1 MATINLTLSSKSDK
15 ITHLQ
20 EVMMRLTIGST
31 TRRARTNVF
40 VQSEYWDAST
50 QSISIK
56 ELSKKRLLTDE
67 EKQLKADLREKTK
80 RLNEMTDH
88 VSSSV
93 DNADKAA
100 IKKDKDWLKNLVHD
114 YLFPPQPEEDEPQAA
129 TLLQAIEDLI
139 ESATNG
145 TRTVEKTQKPV
156 DGRTTI
162 QYRQM
167 QRLMISYLKSRRM
180 KDIEIANVDKK
191 FYESFVAYLYK
202 QGYKLNTVGKHI
214 KNLKAAINALPLA
227 QRATC
232 EFIEPKKCRKLAET
246 VDNIYLTEDELNQI
260 ASIEITTPY
269 LDKVRD
275 QFLLLAWTGCR
286 YSDLPKLNKSNIYTM
301 SNGGQCFKLEQK
313 KTNTKVVIPILPPA
327 QAILEKYDYEV
338 PEPMSNQ
345 PFNRFLK
352 EVAKLAGLEEEVS
365 ITRTESNNGN
375 VERVEQRFSK
385 WECVT
390 AHTARRSFATNMYK
404 RDYPTLMIMKI
415 TGHKTEK
422 AFLTYIRVTEEENA
436 ERMLESFK

>member
-31 TRRARTNVF
+31 TRRAKTNVF

-80 RLNEMTDH
+80 RLNEIKDY

-100 IKKDKDWLKNLVHD
+100 IKKDKDWLKNLIHD

-232 EFIEPKKCRKLAET
+232 
-246 VDNIYLTEDELNQI
+246 VY
-260 ASIEITTPY
+260 
-269 LDKVRD
+269 
-275 QFLLLAWTGCR
+275 
-286 YSDLPKLNKSNIYTM
+286 
-301 SNGGQCFKLEQK
+301 
-313 KTNTKVVIPILPPA
+313 
-327 QAILEKYDYEV
+327 
-338 PEPMSNQ
+338 
-345 PFNRFLK
+345 
-352 EVAKLAGLEEEVS
+352 
-365 ITRTESNNGN
+365 
-375 VERVEQRFSK
+375 
-385 WECVT
+385 
-390 AHTARRSFATNMYK
+390 
-404 RDYPTLMIMKI
+404 
-415 TGHKTEK
+415 
-422 AFLTYIRVTEEENA
+422 
-436 ERMLESFK
+436 

>member
-1 MATINLTLSSKSDK
+1 
-15 ITHLQ
+15 
-20 EVMMRLTIGST
+20 MMRLTIGCT
-31 TRRARTNVF
+31 TRRAKTNVF
-40 VQSEYWDAST
+40 VQSEFWDAST
-50 QSISIK
+50 QSIRIK
-56 ELSKKRLLTDE
+56 EHKKKSILTDE
-67 EKQLKADLREKTK
+67 EKQLKAGLREKSK
-80 RLNEMTDH
+80 RLNEIKDH
-88 VSSSV
+88 VSLSV

-100 IKKDKDWLKNLVHD
+100 IKKDKDWLKNLIHD
-114 YLFPPQPEEDEPQAA
+114 YLFPPQPEEDEAQAA
-129 TLLQAIEDLI
+129 TLLQAIKDLI

-145 TRTVEKTQKPV
+145 TRTVENTQKPV

-167 QRLMISYLKSRRM
+167 QRLMISYLNSRKM

-214 KNLKAAINALPLA
+214 KNLKAAINALPLT

-232 EFIEPKKCRKLAET
+232 EFIEPKKCRKLAEA

-260 ASIEITTPY
+260 ASIDITIPY

-286 YSDLPKLNKSNIYTM
+286 YSDLPKLNKSNIHTM
-301 SNGGQCFKLEQK
+301 GNGGQCFKLEQK

-327 QAILEKYDYEV
+327 QAILEKYNYEV
-338 PEPMSNQ
+338 PEPMNNQ

-352 EVAKLAGLEEEVS
+352 EVAKLAGLEDEVS
-365 ITRTESNNGN
+365 ITRTESNNGK

-390 AHTARRSFATNMYK
+390 AHTARRSFATNMYN
-404 RDYPTLMIMKI
+404 RGYPTLMIMKI

-422 AFLTYIRVTEEENA
+422 AFLTYIKVTEEENA
-436 ERMLESFK
+436 ERMLELFK